1 MVVVKWVYT
10 VFFEAI
16 GKVWSSIWSLQ
27 TTWKTLVPV
36 PALCTS
42 SFDWKYKL
50 ALVVGGARGPL
61 FARGPIIY
69 KKSVKSAK
77 NRPCWHQV
85 SLNDFECTY
94 FLWPSA
100 CYRSGN
106 FYFNA
111 DSVRIVDFI
120 YGNKLQIRRLTNIC
134 IFGVP
139 ELRSQFA
146 ALWPE
151 VHQQRRRRLVVDNLQ
166 SKHGW
171 QLAVFYKFEVSPL
184 NYLIKQQKTNKSK
197 F

>member
-85 SLNDFECTY
+85 SLLN
-94 FLWPSA
+94 
-100 CYRSGN
+100 
-106 FYFNA
+106 
-111 DSVRIVDFI
+111 VRIFCDRRHAIVLAIFISTQIQFESWISFTGTSCKLDALPISVYSGCRSCVLSLPHYDQRCISSDADDSWSIIYNQNTVDSSLFS
-120 YGNKLQIRRLTNIC
+120 TN
-134 IFGVP
+134 
-139 ELRSQFA
+139 L
-146 ALWPE
+146 
-151 VHQQRRRRLVVDNLQ
+151 
-166 SKHGW
+166 K
-171 QLAVFYKFEVSPL
+171 
-184 NYLIKQQKTNKSK
+184 
-197 F
+197 